1 MKHDIKINAHQLHE
15 AFGQNLPSVKL
26 LQSRIFSC
34 RQCWNVGQPWWL
46 PLLFL
51 LHQVASSPS
60 AAGWEIHVFP
70 RTLQSHD
77 GEVRGRGE
85 GQDLKVFL
93 WLWCC
98 PSPAFARV
106 TWCPVSLHFV
116 SWDWGS
122 WGFGWCSPACPEST
136 CLAVMHHVPGRAKGK
151 TFTSSF
157 TWKHL

>member
-60 AAGWEIHVFP
+60 VAGWELHVFP
-70 RTLQSHD
+70 RALQSHD
-77 GEVRGRGE
+77 EEVRGRGE
-85 GQDLKVFL
+85 GRGGAGSQSL
-93 WLWCC
+93 
-98 PSPAFARV
+98 
-106 TWCPVSLHFV
+106 PVAAVL
-116 SWDWGS
+116 
-122 WGFGWCSPACPEST
+122 PLI
-136 CLAVMHHVPGRAKGK
+136 CLC
-151 TFTSSF
+151 
-157 TWKHL
+157 